1 MAEIKYLSAGS
12 SQIFALLL
20 RDKNK
25 APINANKIHMEGI
38 IYTGN
43 NKDKGYR
50 FSINNG
56 VVLGC
61 TIQLDMIIFNINPL
75 LPVGKVA
82 VYTKTYIDN
91 SNTPFGNTA
100 IIENT
105 QTLNIEIV
113 KTGTFMSDRQGT
125 MFDDLHLPII
135 VEDKMIAWEGN
146 ADILPEIKKYI
157 KTTEFT
163 DYIKTLVPGQDI
175 SNLAKSD
182 LFNVDNKVFADK
194 AKEAGIG
201 GAVDISNKA
210 DKDLSNIDNTVFKD
224 KVAAVGIPVDPV
236 DLTGKADTDLRN
248 VTDKDFLK
256 RLAEL
261 GITSITNDELLKKA
275 KEIGL
280 LINDLSNVNLEKL
293 KEQCFNSG
301 MLGKDL
307 GDINLNSLNEAIL
320 KTDAYKHL
328 AAKSNQPVK
337 NIVKNIHYEET
348 NVALDFATDPHEFIH
363 AVYRF
368 DSPNQVITQVLPN
381 ADLGKT
387 IIIDAIQMTDGCRL
401 VLQPFN
407 GQMISGSNKDVEID
421 SNGVQGIMYPETSG
435 NYDWIPQERF
445 ANDTISIQ
453 DENGNIF
460 LAKNGL
466 KFIGADM
473 VQTLNKEVA
482 IEIHPTT
489 YSNQNQGIG
498 NQSKQVTVEEPLEF
512 SPDINSAG
520 KVTNVNLRLKRGSLQ
535 KAYPDAYYAALSEPI
550 LIHAETNK
558 LHKGNIWFDDVL
570 YNHGP
575 FIQVDKTNKVYGIQ
589 EDDELDPNITGGTLA
604 FVIVKLA
611 FAGTAKQDGRIIL
624 ELTDPTTGKPITY
637 LNGREASI
645 RRDYKKDQPFGY
657 IQMAFPFE
665 AKGLQLFQVE
675 VKHNFEID
683 EVILEDR
690 LNGNSNILICY
701 AHKDNQIN
709 PAVTAWE
716 VDNNQKLL
724 FQKNY
729 FGADLFDMKYL
740 VQNNVGEKVIIVGT
754 GGTVV
759 DGAHFYNNTVMSTEV
774 KDGVLKFI
782 GDAPN
787 NSFFTF
793 GKIFS
798 TEKTIPMRGKD
809 IKVDVRVIPPTTPA
823 EVVLYS
829 WIGEPDK
836 YDSRIYGE
844 IINNQP
850 VLVSGW
856 TVIGKRDL
864 IEGYDNFGMEFTV
877 PSNSNNYA
885 VCIQPKD
892 VTNVTEINVTDLK
905 VSAVVPFYD
914 IQFEG
919 VSEVG
924 ENYQINNTKKAVFGV
939 DVTGYAGLRY
949 SVGIGET
956 KMPVG
961 WFISSMS
968 DIFPPVK
975 LNPKWKDNVG
985 HKGEGVLEV
994 TRDCRIKNL
1003 YAILRM
1009 SGSDEKKLAPDS
1021 IQTVQ
1026 VYFSKEDST
1035 GINPIEQTR
1044 TSFES
1049 KTAEAPKYIST
1060 NKGSAFQPIE
1070 FKKGEFIWLY
1080 AICNYDDGAYFNSV
1094 KKGQYLIQTIIEWEE
1109 IEESPVVPLK
1119 NISELKFT
1127 KDGKEVASDNYG
1139 LEIDIDTGK
1148 ITVTTK

>member
-1 MAEIKYLSAGS
+1 
-12 SQIFALLL
+12 
-20 RDKNK
+20 
-25 APINANKIHMEGI
+25 
-38 IYTGN
+38 
-43 NKDKGYR
+43 
-50 FSINNG
+50 
-56 VVLGC
+56 
-61 TIQLDMIIFNINPL
+61 
-75 LPVGKVA
+75 
-82 VYTKTYIDN
+82 
-91 SNTPFGNTA
+91 
-100 IIENT
+100 
-105 QTLNIEIV
+105 
-113 KTGTFMSDRQGT
+113 
-125 MFDDLHLPII
+125 
-135 VEDKMIAWEGN
+135 
-146 ADILPEIKKYI
+146 
-157 KTTEFT
+157 
-163 DYIKTLVPGQDI
+163 
-175 SNLAKSD
+175 
-182 LFNVDNKVFADK
+182 
-194 AKEAGIG
+194 
-201 GAVDISNKA
+201 
-210 DKDLSNIDNTVFKD
+210 
-224 KVAAVGIPVDPV
+224 
-236 DLTGKADTDLRN
+236 
-248 VTDKDFLK
+248 
-256 RLAEL
+256 
-261 GITSITNDELLKKA
+261 
-275 KEIGL
+275 
-280 LINDLSNVNLEKL
+280 
-293 KEQCFNSG
+293 
-301 MLGKDL
+301 
-307 GDINLNSLNEAIL
+307 
-320 KTDAYKHL
+320 
-328 AAKSNQPVK
+328 
-337 NIVKNIHYEET
+337 
-348 NVALDFATDPHEFIH
+348 
-363 AVYRF
+363 
-368 DSPNQVITQVLPN
+368 
-381 ADLGKT
+381 
-387 IIIDAIQMTDGCRL
+387 
-401 VLQPFN
+401 
-407 GQMISGSNKDVEID
+407 
-421 SNGVQGIMYPETSG
+421 
-435 NYDWIPQERF
+435 
-445 ANDTISIQ
+445 
-453 DENGNIF
+453 
-460 LAKNGL
+460 
-466 KFIGADM
+466 M

-961 WFISSMS
+961 WFISNMS

-1026 VYFSKEDST
+1026 VYFSKEDNT

-1094 KKGQYLIQTIIEWEE
+1094 KSGQYLIQTIIEWEE